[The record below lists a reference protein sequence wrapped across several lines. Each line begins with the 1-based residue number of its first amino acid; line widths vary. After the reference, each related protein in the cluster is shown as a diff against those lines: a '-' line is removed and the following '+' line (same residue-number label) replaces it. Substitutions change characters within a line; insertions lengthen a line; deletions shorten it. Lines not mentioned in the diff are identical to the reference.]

1 LSLFPRFLSVVSY
14 TPFGERYFATRER
27 LSAVMRG
34 IADLAVD
41 ARIEI
46 RRNLPLAEITDG
58 LGAPF
63 LFVVCGEVNS
73 GKSTLINGLFGHDL
87 CQINILPETD
97 RVLWYQYGSPARDH
111 EVTPVLAERFRPIPF
126 LKDFN
131 LVDTPGTNSIVQ
143 GHQEITAK
151 FLPSA
156 DLILFVFPIKNPW
169 GAATWNFLSE
179 LSAESLTR
187 VVFVIQQ
194 ADQREPTDIKVILG
208 HMADLS
214 MKRIGQIPPIF
225 AVSGKTAYEAKR
237 AVPFG
242 NDSFKKSGYPEL
254 ESFISKSVCESPA
267 RRGFFETWR
276 SQAGRALH
284 LVEEHLENLTDTLN
298 HQGRFLD
305 TIEREIDDIRER
317 FVVRLPSHLTGVA
330 EVFETEA
337 IWVSKIL
344 RRRLAAVPSLFRLF
358 TGDRTGQDMEGV
370 FIERLQ
376 GAVEAVAE
384 KDGVEVV
391 EFCRSHWNELG
402 ARVKE
407 AMAVELGSSTA
418 VDDTLATAKNRFI
431 LRLGRAARQ
440 GIGNLKVRNQ
450 LDKDI
455 RRRNLALKSFTFMT
469 LLLTTGGG
477 TCGALGIPWAPC
489 VLCALAAVFLSGG
502 VFTAWVTRKSIT
514 AEFQKRLLDTCGGFA
529 STLRS
534 DYEEA
539 LRIVFQDYATSLIVV
554 RTHLAKEKLA
564 IEPRMKRW
572 QNLFLTLKAIEQD
585 L

>member
-1 LSLFPRFLSVVSY
+1 MSY
-14 TPFGERYFATRER
+14 TPFGERYFAARGR
-27 LSAVMRG
+27 LSGVMRG
-34 IADLAVD
+34 IAGLAAEAHID
-41 ARIEI
+41 INEK
-46 RRNLPLAEITDG
+46 LPLAEIAQG
-58 LGAPF
+58 LGSPF
-63 LFVVCGEVNS
+63 LFVVCGEVNA

-87 CQINILPETD
+87 CQVHILPETD
-97 RVLWYQYGSPARDH
+97 RVLWYQYGKPARDH
-111 EVTPVLAERFRPIPF
+111 EVTPVLGERFRPIPF

-131 LVDTPGTNSIVQ
+131 VIDTPGTNSAVQ
-143 GHQEITAK
+143 GHQDVTAK
-151 FLPSA
+151 FLPAA
-156 DLILFVFPIKNPW
+156 DLILFVFPVTNPW
-169 GAATWNFLSE
+169 GAATWNFISE

-187 VVFVIQQ
+187 VALVVQQ
-194 ADQREPTDIKVILG
+194 ADQREAIDLQVILG
-208 HMADLS
+208 HMADLA
-214 MKRIGQIPPIF
+214 MKRIGQVPPIF

-237 AVPFG
+237 AVPFR
-242 NDSFKKSGYPEL
+242 NDGLKKSGYPEL
-254 ESFISKSVCESPA
+254 EQFISTAICTSPA
-267 RRGFFETWR
+267 RRKLLETWR
-276 SQAGRALH
+276 SQAANALRA
-284 LVEEHLENLTDTLN
+284 VEDHLENLTDTLN

-317 FVVRLPSHLTGVA
+317 FVIRLPTHLTSVA

-337 IWVSKIL
+337 IWVSKTL
-344 RRRLAAVPSLFRLF
+344 HRRLAAAASLVRLF
-358 TGDRTGQDMEGV
+358 LGDRTGQKMEGD

-407 AMAVELGSSTA
+407 AMGVELGSSTA
-418 VDDTLATAKNRFI
+418 VDDTLATAKKRFI

-450 LDKDI
+450 LDKDL
-455 RRRNLALKSFTFMT
+455 RRRTLALKSFTFMT
-469 LLLTTGGG
+469 LLLTTAGG
-477 TCGALGIPWAPC
+477 TCGALGIPWAPGI
-489 VLCALAAVFLSGG
+489 LCGLAALFLCGG
-502 VFTAWVTRKSIT
+502 VFTAWVTRRSIT

-539 LRIVFQDYATSLIVV
+539 LRIVFQDYATSLAVV

-572 QNLFLTLKAIEQD
+572 QDLFLTLKAIEQD